1 MRSVLLSS
9 SSSSRVS
16 VPRSSRKT
24 INIVCNAN
32 QNENASSIDSQVGK
46 MRDAYGRW
54 KDKRQ
59 HLEKDR
65 LANVKDIYVTLND
78 IMTEEVQ
85 YMKGIFDKIVQK
97 TGKDSCQCSFS
108 KDTFKQEQNASTAP
122 VEEVVNAS
130 NEIKKDETDNT
141 FVEKL

>member
-1 MRSVLLSS
+1 
-9 SSSSRVS
+9 
-16 VPRSSRKT
+16 
-24 INIVCNAN
+24 
-32 QNENASSIDSQVGK
+32 
-46 MRDAYGRW
+46 MRDAYGRL

-97 TGKDSCQCSFS
+97 TGKDSCLCSFS
-108 KDTFKQEQNASTAP
+108 KDNFKQEQNASTAP
-122 VEEVVNAS
+122 VEEVVEEVVDAS